1 MLKILQSMSEFG
13 GLCVGEQGGEW
24 GKQVGSTNEESQV
37 SVTFIYTNQET
48 V

>member
-1 MLKILQSMSEFG
+1 MSEFG

-24 GKQVGSTNEESQV
+24 GKQVGSTNDKSQV
-37 SVTFIYTNQET
+37 SGCYNITFIYTTQET